1 MITQIIQNVI
11 LGIIQGL
18 TEFLPVSSSGH
29 LNIAEHLMGMSD
41 GGVFLDVMLQDLLC
55 SLQVCSFLSEFS
67 AIKDRQASIFKRTR
81 RATMTVTD
89 AHATACLTL

>member
-41 GGVFLDVMLQDLLC
+41 GGVFLDVMLHIGTLTAVLIFYHKLIFC
-55 SLQVCSFLSEFS
+55 RILSEYWITVAFLTFFTYIIYDCVF
-67 AIKDRQASIFKRTR
+67 IKPQ
-81 RATMTVTD
+81 
-89 AHATACLTL
+89 